1 MKPPVVLF
9 KKKSMKWYL
18 FLKAKGQV
26 KAYQHSYT

>member
-18 FLKAKGQV
+18 FLKAKGQA